1 MQDEVSLLGVWI
13 TPQGAARR
21 HSRVPGVKIKAN
33 INALHQIG
41 WWLVV
46 LTMNGNSSVSAHGV
60 VMRCKI
66 NQQRILPRRKAAVI
80 SKHT

>member
-1 MQDEVSLLGVWI
+1 MQDELSLLGVWI

-21 HSRVPGVKIKAN
+21 HSRVPGVKIKAD

-80 SKHT
+80 SKHA